1 MAISR
6 MRAEVEAISGLE
18 TVSRVRDFEFTMDE
32 PKNLGGTDQ
41 GMNPVEALLSAVGGC
56 KVIVAQSFARAK
68 RIKLN
73 SIKITV
79 DGELDT
85 DGFTG
90 KNPEAKVGLTDL
102 DTHYQIDADNTK
114 EEIEEF
120 VDFIEA
126 TCPVIDT
133 IANKPN
139 MKKQIEIL

>member
-6 MRAEVEAISGLE
+6 MKAEVEAVSGLE

-41 GMNPVEALLSAVGGC
+41 GMNPVEALLSSVGGC

-68 RIKLN
+68 KIKLN
-73 SIKITV
+73 SIKVTV
-79 DGELDT
+79 DGEMDT

-114 EEIEEF
+114 EEIEDF

-126 TCPVIDT
+126 TCPVIQT
-133 IANKPN
+133 IADAPN

>member
-1 MAISR
+1 MAISQ
-6 MRAEVEAISGLE
+6 MKAEVEAVAGLE

-32 PKNLGGTDQ
+32 PTNLGGTDQ

-68 RIKLN
+68 KIKLN
-73 SIKITV
+73 RIKVTV

-114 EEIEEF
+114 EEIEDF

-126 TCPVIDT
+126 TCPVMDT
-133 IANKPN
+133 IENKPK

>member
-1 MAISR
+1 

>member
-6 MRAEVEAISGLE
+6 MKAEVEAVSGLE

-68 RIKLN
+68 KIKLN

-114 EEIEEF
+114 EEIEDF

>member
-1 MAISR
+1 MK
-6 MRAEVEAISGLE
+6 AEVEAVSGLE

-68 RIKLN
+68 KIKLN

-102 DTHYQIDADNTK
+102 DTYYQIDADNTK
-114 EEIEEF
+114 EEIEDF

>member
-6 MRAEVEAISGLE
+6 MKAEVEAVSGLE

-68 RIKLN
+68 KIKLN

-102 DTHYQIDADNTK
+102 DTYYQIDADNTK
-114 EEIEEF
+114 EEIEDF

>member
-6 MRAEVEAISGLE
+6 MKAEVEAVSGLE

-68 RIKLN
+68 KIKLN

-90 KNPEAKVGLTDL
+90 KNLEAKVGLTDL

-114 EEIEEF
+114 EEIEDF